1 MTWKN
6 GSARPSACQAQ
17 GRARW
22 TLAAARGSRQRNA
35 STVFS
40 NACGQVVGA
49 VRDGWLTKRVD
60 TRVHQLRKPPAWCID
75 RLHLDQLE
83 ALGAVGVL
91 LIDEQ
96 GTEWRATR
104 EAFRAYGLSID
115 RGHGVQVALPL
126 ARWRTTVAGQLSL
139 FCGELVV

>member
-1 MTWKN
+1 MTRRN
-6 GSARPSACQAQ
+6 ESARPWAWQAE

-22 TLAAARGSRQRNA
+22 TLAAVASSRLSDS

-40 NACGQVVGA
+40 NARGQVVGA
-49 VRDGWLTKRVD
+49 VRDGWLMKRVD
-60 TRVHQLRKPPAWCID
+60 TRVHQLRKPPAWCVDAEHLD
-75 RLHLDQLE
+75 RLE
-83 ALGAVGVL
+83 AMGATGVL

-96 GTEWRATR
+96 GTEWRATVQ
-104 EAFRAYGLSID
+104 AFRAHGLPID

-139 FCGELVV
+139 FGGEVA